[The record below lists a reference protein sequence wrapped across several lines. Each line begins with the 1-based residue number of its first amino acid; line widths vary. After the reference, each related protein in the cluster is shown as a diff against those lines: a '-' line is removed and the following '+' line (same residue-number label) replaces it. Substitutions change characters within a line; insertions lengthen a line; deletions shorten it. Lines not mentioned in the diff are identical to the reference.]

1 MNVMRIEKEEE
12 LAINTISTL
21 FGEFCSLIN
30 ANEDK
35 IDYYIEEMAKQG
47 LTLKEVV
54 KKVDLWMKKEKNQNA
69 KRAKEQK

>member
-1 MNVMRIEKEEE
+1 MKKKFDFLKFNRC
-12 LAINTISTL
+12 NTISTL